1 MSSRPA
7 GAAEFVPPAIRV
19 TWRGGKGN
27 VVKRSVVLWVIAV
40 VVTLSSAVWQ
50 RMTGPTYPMRVRAA
64 ADGVAV
70 AGKLLRTQTVGVP
83 LPVSLEAGE
92 GMTGEI
98 RWRRWPSDDP
108 WQTVAMTREGDRL
121 EGAVPPQTAKAAKVE
136 YEVRLT
142 GPRGGEVRY
151 PTKVRFKGAVPGPVL
166 GVHIFAM
173 FFGMMFS
180 LRAGLEALARGP
192 GLGRQTVVTLV
203 CLGAGGL
210 MLGPIVQRYAFDA
223 YWTGWPVGED
233 LTDNKLAAAVLAWV
247 IAAWQQRR
255 GRRWPS
261 AVAALVT
268 FVIFVIPHSLH
279 GSTHDYE
286 TGAHIQAAVRR
297 LWPLA

>member
-1 MSSRPA
+1 
-7 GAAEFVPPAIRV
+7 
-19 TWRGGKGN
+19 
-27 VVKRSVVLWVIAV
+27 VVKRSVVLWAIAV
-40 VVTLSSAVWQ
+40 VLTLGSAVWQ
-50 RMTGPTYPMRVRAA
+50 RMTGPTYPLKVQAM

-108 WQTVAMTREGDRL
+108 WQTAAMTREGDHL
-121 EGAVPPQTAKAAKVE
+121 VGEVPPQTAKAAKVE
-136 YEVRLT
+136 YEVRLR

-151 PTKVRFKGAVPGPVL
+151 PTKVRFKGAVPRPILV
-166 GVHIFAM
+166 VHIFAM
-173 FFGMMFS
+173 FFGMLFS
-180 LRAGLEALARGP
+180 LRAGLEALAGGSQLR
-192 GLGRQTVVTLV
+192 RQTLVTLL
-203 CLGAGGL
+203 CLGVGGL
-210 MLGPIVQRYAFDA
+210 MLGPIVQRHAFDA

-233 LTDNKLAAAVLAWV
+233 LTDNKLAAAVLAWGV
-247 IAAWQQRR
+247 AAWQQRR

-261 AVAALVT
+261 VIAAVVT

-297 LWPLA
+297 VWPLA